1 SRKGKEKS
9 RASEQV
15 TKLVAQVQRSLTRL
29 IDAYQEGLLTK
40 EEFEPRVRA
49 TRERLAKLETEV
61 ETARDQE
68 TEGQQLEA
76 VIGHLEGFAQQVTC
90 QLRDADWGTR
100 REILRALVKQVEIG
114 EEAIRVVYKVPPHPF
129 VEAPA
134 GGCLQDRLGRGFS
147 AAGQHL

>member
-1 SRKGKEKS
+1 E
-9 RASEQV
+9 A
-15 TKLVAQVQRSLTRL
+15 
-29 IDAYQEGLLTK
+29 
-40 EEFEPRVRA
+40 
-49 TRERLAKLETEV
+49 

-134 GGCLQDRLGRGFS
+134 GGRLQDRLGRAVPGVGEPGTGWLGGTVTPTPCRHADAAPS
-147 AAGQHL
+147 AQSPPGALRG